1 MADPA
6 IVYDVGGIPTFM
18 NGLPF
23 SPLQTLRNPS
33 DIYGADTGPLREY
46 ILVMIRFLVADLGHD
61 IIQNPGALFT
71 NLHAHYIRSIN
82 ALLPGRVPDNPERV
96 ERSTFKEY
104 VTEQCRDA
112 VAAAAGGAATAR
124 ALPPVI
130 AFQVPRFGV
139 EGQIQQMFPLGAQ
152 QILRSLST
160 QHVDNYRF
168 TMGRPLFNLP
178 ILITPARYYDMA
190 SKSDVLDI
198 YTQLIEWWTGA
209 VGLDAA
215 GNPLPFF
222 ISLVDFGITTVA
234 NSYFMV
240 GIENHNVGGVNS
252 ILVFVIKF
260 GGIVKTIRYNLSQ
273 NRQQNSIMQ
282 TDDGSDL
289 LVSGKN
295 LAKCFFQKI
304 FGQAVNLYSLS
315 NIGCLQTKTMHGG
328 QIKPRK
334 KQTPAGS
341 KKPIY
346 RVNNLEKLVRL
357 FTPATMEGHTT
368 IGCILMIAKFL
379 GDFSV
384 MAMTPYEGSTVS
396 TNDPMLCANDII
408 HRKHTLYSYTS
419 TANTNNIL
427 YFQRSDA
434 AITAIKTKV
443 NNARVSGAAAAAAD
457 GRQAP
462 TPGNDY
468 LVAVPDVAL
477 PDVAIPDVAG
487 PDVAKSKNKKI
498 TPGGIQGKNVKAK
511 AKNVNG
517 EITKRVIAILTNNS
531 RGIPSRRA
539 ALISQELTA
548 ILMGREKRGGSQE
561 GGAIS
566 PMRIFKD
573 SELDES
579 PSKIIESR
587 GISSKNI
594 AFVLNGK
601 TLSLD
606 KTLRDQGVKIKD
618 TIYIVTNDQP
628 APHNHPNVEKGA
640 TEDTIKPNENNN
652 YLMLISSFKG
662 MLKEFID
669 NLAKVLIST
678 HIKIESGD
686 PVGYNISKDAPRFRE
701 RLSKVMGFY
710 IVVSSIPND
719 ELLKTLMQT
728 NIFRALEL
736 ITPVSPFIPIEGTNE
751 FVFLLCPNWATSIY
765 HSNEYLKKSKTFS
778 DSLDTKYVET
788 YVGENRNLHT
798 AFIAELNSSLKKDT
812 PIQVVSSRK
821 EPTINSFENFLR
833 KIIPIIAP
841 YVKNHVAFYEEFGVT
856 VAHMRE
862 LLGIEITIINDEPSS
877 ITPPISPSVS
887 PPPVSPPHS
896 SVGNSSTSKQSKHS
910 HSSSSKRLL
919 KRSSTHSSKRSS
931 KQSSKDTHIEKEQQ
945 EQQEEE
951 QEEEQ
956 EEGWE
961 NIYEDEE
968 KSLKIKKIFN
978 RIPQILSTLLA
989 CNILRETIE
998 LELLKALI
1006 VDSEE
1011 NMYLIK
1017 SIHQLFKKTVNYYGT
1032 FICASDVVVSFVK
1045 GIDFHSNTLL
1055 FFGDYLRLYE
1065 YINIYDET
1073 KTQLIANNTYNS
1085 IETYLPLQEIYF
1097 ITEEVL
1103 KDPNIESI
1111 KDAEYLDQPHIDTL
1125 IEKSVH
1131 QVMQQLE
1138 QLVTQEEKEEEEK
1151 SPKPLSIVREP
1162 VALPVG
1168 TRGGNNSRMSMSMS
1182 MSAPKHN
1189 AKYRKKYK
1197 KFVNKYIIKKKKNKN
1212 KNNTNNTKN
1221 NKNKTKKNKKLTKLK
1236 SRSKSTHHNKTV
1248 KNSKRKSNIKSKSNR
1263 KLKHNNKVNTNY
1275 YNLYKRSKTLKH

>member
-6 IVYDVGGIPTFM
+6 IEYDAAGNPISM

-23 SPLQTLRNPS
+23 NPLQTLINPS
-33 DIYGADTGPLREY
+33 TIYNSPEALHTY
-46 ILVMIRFLVADLGHD
+46 ILLMIRFLVADLGHD

-82 ALLPGRVPDNPERV
+82 GLLPGRVPDNPERV
-96 ERSTFKEY
+96 ERSAFKEY
-104 VTEQCRDA
+104 VTEQCRAA
-112 VAAAAGGAATAR
+112 VAAAAGGAAVAL

-130 AFQVPRFGV
+130 AFQIPRHCV
-139 EGQIQQMFPLGAQ
+139 EGKIQVMFPLGAQ
-152 QILRSLST
+152 EILRSLST
-160 QHVDNYRF
+160 QHVDNFRF

-190 SKSDVLDI
+190 SKSDVPGI
-198 YTQLIEWWTGA
+198 YRELIQWWIVA
-209 VGLDAA
+209 VGLDTA

-222 ISLVDFGITTVA
+222 INLVDFGITAVP

-260 GGIVKTIRYNLSQ
+260 GDTVKTIRYNLSQ
-273 NRQQNSIMQ
+273 NRQQNSIIE

-295 LAKCFFQKI
+295 LAKCFFHKI
-304 FGQAVNLYSLS
+304 FGQDVNPNSLS
-315 NIGCLQTKTMHGG
+315 KIDCLQTKQRPMQGG
-328 QIKPRK
+328 QIKPHK
-334 KQTPAGS
+334 KKAPAGS
-341 KKPIY
+341 KKPTY
-346 RVNNLEKLVRL
+346 RVNNLEKLVQL
-357 FTPATMEGHTT
+357 FTPATMGYHTI
-368 IGCILMIAKFL
+368 IGCILMLAKFL

-408 HRKHTLYSYTS
+408 HSKKTLYSYTS
-419 TANTNNIL
+419 TANTNHIL
-427 YFQRSDA
+427 YFEPSRA
-434 AITAIKTKV
+434 AIAAIAAINTKV
-443 NNARVSGAAAAAAD
+443 TTASRNGAAAAADAAD
-457 GRQAP
+457 DGYTAP
-462 TPGNDY
+462 APENNYT
-468 LVAVPDVAL
+468 VTAPDA
-477 PDVAIPDVAG
+477 
-487 PDVAKSKNKKI
+487 PDVAKPKNK
-498 TPGGIQGKNVKAK
+498 GAIQRKNVKAEK
-511 AKNVNG
+511 KNVK
-517 EITKRVIAILTNNS
+517 EKTTKRVIQDISVFINES
-531 RGIPSRRA
+531 QGRRPRNA
-539 ALISQELTA
+539 ALVARELNRL
-548 ILMGREKRGGSQE
+548 IFGGPNKGGGSQE

-566 PMRIFKD
+566 TM
-573 SELDES
+573 
-579 PSKIIESR
+579 
-587 GISSKNI
+587 
-594 AFVLNGK
+594 AV
-601 TLSLD
+601 
-606 KTLRDQGVKIKD
+606 
-618 TIYIVTNDQP
+618 
-628 APHNHPNVEKGA
+628 
-640 TEDTIKPNENNN
+640 KPNENNN

-710 IVVSSIPND
+710 IVVSSIPDD
-719 ELLKTLMQT
+719 ELLTTLMQT

-736 ITPVSPFIPIEGTNE
+736 ITPVSPFIPIEGTSE

-765 HSNEYLKKSKTFS
+765 HSTEYLKMSKTFS

-788 YVGENRNLHT
+788 YVGENRNLHI
-798 AFIAELNSSLKKDT
+798 AFIKELNSNPSLKKDT
-812 PIQVVSSRK
+812 RIHVISSRK
-821 EPTINSFENFLR
+821 EPRINSFEDFLR
-833 KIIPIIAP
+833 KIIPIVAP
-841 YVKNHVAFYEEFGVT
+841 YIKNHVAFYEEFGVT
-856 VAHMRE
+856 VAHMHE

-877 ITPPISPSVS
+877 ITPPVSPSVPH
-887 PPPVSPPHS
+887 PPISPPHS
-896 SVGNSSTSKQSKHS
+896 SVGNSSTSKHSKHS

-919 KRSSTHSSKRSS
+919 KRSSNHSSKQSS
-931 KQSSKDTHIEKEQQ
+931 KRSSKDTHIEEEREEQ
-945 EQQEEE
+945 EE

-956 EEGWE
+956 EEEGWE

-978 RIPQILSTLLA
+978 RLPQILSTLLA

-1065 YINIYDET
+1065 YINIYGET

-1103 KDPNIESI
+1103 KAPDIASI
-1111 KDAEYLDQPHIDTL
+1111 KDAEDLDQPHIDTL

-1138 QLVTQEEKEEEEK
+1138 QLVTQEEKEEEVE
-1151 SPKPLSIVREP
+1151 SLKPLSIAPEP

-1168 TRGGNNSRMSMSMS
+1168 TSGGNNISMSN
-1182 MSAPKHN
+1182 PKHKPKPKHK

-1197 KFVNKYIIKKKKNKN
+1197 KFVNKYIIKKNKN
-1212 KNNTNNTKN
+1212 KNNTNNTQN
-1221 NKNKTKKNKKLTKLK
+1221 TKNKTKKNKNRTKLK
-1236 SRSKSTHHNKTV
+1236 SRSKSKHHNKTV
-1248 KNSKRKSNIKSKSNR
+1248 KNSKRKSNLKSKS
-1263 KLKHNNKVNTNY
+1263 KSKHNNKVNTNY
-1275 YNLYKRSKTLKH
+1275 YNLYKRNKTLKH